1 MALPKQ
7 IGDVISEELE
17 CSICLDRLRSP
28 RMLTCLHSFCEHCL
42 KEYADQHLDAGSL
55 HCPTCRERTVI
66 PNDGITGLKPD
77 FRANKLLEALNKGGK
92 DSAAAEKQNRCSVC
106 KSSKPRLFCE
116 DCDLNMCQ
124 ECAEFHPNIPT
135 CRHHHVVPLTELSRG
150 IAVPAGTRDVTVIRK
165 CSRHDERLKFY
176 CKTCKKCICADCT
189 VLDHSKVDGHE
200 CVYLRDIIP
209 EYRRDIAD
217 LVTKVNVKGKDVDSF
232 FVKIGGVKQELDQKS
247 REIDQAIEDEVAKIK
262 AFLLKQSKTYVNQNR
277 CLIDD
282 IVQKNRSTKKDV
294 EDVSRELHQVS
305 SSKDDFEV
313 AEKHHGLVQS
323 VRRLTGVESDA
334 FTLDSIKMN
343 FEKLRLN
350 CAQLSCS
357 HHPSL
362 NLVKQ
367 DRIFKQ
373 QNVPHAKSYLTV
385 GKVQNGSLS
394 VICAAQDGRV
404 FCHEVPKMS
413 RVDPTAGRHVRR
425 HARQIFFSG
434 NNRLRYS
441 AKNPS
446 CPYGILPNGRICSVI
461 GNELWKGASSLL
473 LQQIE
478 EYRKPKADICQESC
492 LTVNMNG
499 YIYIVSE
506 GLDYLLEIAPD
517 NTVLTSQP
525 IFGSIVPLAI
535 TTRNTSPCE
544 TFLIACKP
552 SSVYLIDSEHNRCIF
567 SDRGVVWES
576 AALAC
581 GQEGRIF
588 LLSSQESKISLRILD
603 KEGNLQETIFRNRES
618 KDPPKL
624 PQTNTAVRR
633 TLMSAHGQA
642 SMLSGRRIRRSTVLG
657 SPYSPNPQHETATTF
672 TSNSGFGSTSQSSQ
686 STHQRTRLS
695 ITVASNGDMCVVLGE
710 NELMLITL
718 EESDIFKD

>member
-1 MALPKQ
+1 MALSKQ

-28 RMLTCLHSFCEHCL
+28 RMLTCLHSFCELCL
-42 KEYADQHLDAGSL
+42 KEYANQHLDAGSL

-92 DSAAAEKQNRCSVC
+92 DSTAGEKQKQCSLC

-116 DCDLNMCQ
+116 DCDLKMCQ
-124 ECAEFHPNIPT
+124 ECAAFHPNIPT
-135 CRHHHVVPLTELSRG
+135 CRHHQVVPLTELSSG
-150 IAVPAGTRDVTVIRK
+150 IAVPGTRDVIRK

-209 EYRRDIAD
+209 EHRRDIAD

-232 FVKIGGVKQELDQKS
+232 LVKIGGVKQELDQKS
-247 REIDQAIEDEVAKIK
+247 REIDQAIENEVAKIK
-262 AFLLKQSKTYVNQNR
+262 AFLLKQSKTYINQNR
-277 CLIDD
+277 GLVDD
-282 IVQKNRSTKKDV
+282 IEQRNRSMKKDV
-294 EDVSRELHQVS
+294 EDVSMELHQVS

-313 AEKHHGLVQS
+313 AEKQHGLVQS
-323 VRRLTGVESDA
+323 VQRLTSVESDA

-343 FEKLRLN
+343 YETLRLN
-350 CAQLSCS
+350 CVQSCS
-357 HHPSL
+357 THHQSL

-367 DRIFKQ
+367 ERIFKQ

-413 RVDPTAGRHVRR
+413 RVDPTAGRHAR
-425 HARQIFFSG
+425 HGVSFG

-446 CPYGILPNGRICSVI
+446 CPYGILPNGQICSVI
-461 GNELWKGASSLL
+461 GNELWKGSSPLL
-473 LQQIE
+473 LQQK
-478 EYRKPKADICQESC
+478 EYRKLKADICQEFC

-506 GLDYLLEIAPD
+506 GLDNLLEIAPD
-517 NTVLTSQP
+517 NTVLTSKT
-525 IFGSIVPLAI
+525 IGNIVPLAI

-552 SSVYLIDSEHNRCIF
+552 SSVYLIDSEQNVKCIF

-581 GQEGRIF
+581 EHEGRIF

-618 KDPPKL
+618 KDPPNL
-624 PQTNTAVRR
+624 PQTTTGLNTIFITEFSFSTAPSTPMHGRR
-633 TLMSAHGQA
+633 TC
-642 SMLSGRRIRRSTVLG
+642 MLGGPTACTV
-657 SPYSPNPQHETATTF
+657 SPDFSKPQHETATAS
-672 TSNSGFGSTSQSSQ
+672 TSNFRFGSTSQSSQ

-695 ITVASNGDMCVVLGE
+695 ITVESNGDICVVLGK
-710 NELMLITL
+710 NELILITL
-718 EESDIFKD
+718 DESDIFKD